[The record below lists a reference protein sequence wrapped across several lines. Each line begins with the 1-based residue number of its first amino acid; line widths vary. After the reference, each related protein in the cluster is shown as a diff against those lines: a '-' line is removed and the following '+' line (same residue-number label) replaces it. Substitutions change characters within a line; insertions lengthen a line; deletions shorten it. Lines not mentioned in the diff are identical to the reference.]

1 MKGKITA
8 VLFII
13 VFILMV
19 AVVCTFLTGWD
30 RSDPASP
37 SDTADPAGNADITLI
52 TPPAE
57 TASSTQEP
65 SSTAPIVV
73 VAPSD
78 STPPPVSTPAPT
90 PTPATT
96 IAPVQPSYSGTDL
109 GSGSFRSS
117 TGAKLDIQAD
127 WSAKTISSSQIEV
140 TVTISLD
147 SYSLHLQA
155 VPNSVNVNLDGQ
167 YVSLNAPAVDYDG
180 SALINT
186 VLATKTFTVDLAEGQ
201 SDNLSLAVEWHFGG
215 TYGDVELPSIECG
228 GTISLSR

>member
-186 VLATKTFTVDLAEGQ
+186 VLSTKTFTVDLAEGQ